1 MSSEIYYDKA
11 FIRVEG
17 QYIPIV
23 NQGSS
28 NCYTV
33 SRSGRDVPEKYWAV
47 LNYPYRDKVLFTKE
61 EMQEIAG
68 TYEKISRDNRGGIKK
83 SRYRSFEDG
92 EFGRWILSGLKSA
105 HTVEEYRKYGNTVV
119 VFDYDQKPWQKH
131 SVLTTEELL
140 AKLEEL
146 AGHSINV
153 AFLDDRHVTH
163 PPMRSKRTP
172 TDFSK
177 LQEFFVLRAESRY
190 FVGRSSRRFWLAKLD
205 PHSSEV
211 RKFKTEKAAR
221 KYLDEF
227 QKIYSGYAFEIER
240 IENGKVMS

>member
-33 SRSGRDVPEKYWAV
+33 GRSGRDVPEKYWAV
-47 LNYPYRDKVLFTKE
+47 LNYPHRDKVLFTEE
-61 EMQEIAG
+61 EMQEIAR
-68 TYEKISRDNRGGIKK
+68 TYEKISRDNCGGIRK

-105 HTVEEYRKYGNTVV
+105 HTVEEYRKYGNMVV

-177 LQEFFVLRAESRY
+177 LQEFFVLRTERGY
-190 FVGRSSRRFWLAKLD
+190 FVGRSSRRIWFAKLD
-205 PHSSEV
+205 PHSSEI

-240 IENGKVMS
+240 VENGE